1 MDLLEASKIKNFKIS
16 RKKVTM
22 VSDCSIF
29 HVRPGQT
36 SLPPADHLL
45 PPQTASCQLR
55 MAVVSMQ
62 GKRARR
68 NRLKTPTLALTRQL
82 NRLNGTTLSTWLT
95 LRGGSAGLLAGHHQG
110 VHVHRQH
117 LPLFAGVRAGEVHTS
132 RQRASLHS
140 VRAQVTRSPNLG

>member
-1 MDLLEASKIKNFKIS
+1 
-16 RKKVTM
+16 
-22 VSDCSIF
+22 
-29 HVRPGQT
+29 
-36 SLPPADHLL
+36 
-45 PPQTASCQLR
+45 

-62 GKRARR
+62 DKRARR

-95 LRGGSAGLLAGHHQG
+95 LRGAVQAHLLAGHHQG

-140 VRAQVTRSPNLG
+140 VRAQVTAPRSPNLG